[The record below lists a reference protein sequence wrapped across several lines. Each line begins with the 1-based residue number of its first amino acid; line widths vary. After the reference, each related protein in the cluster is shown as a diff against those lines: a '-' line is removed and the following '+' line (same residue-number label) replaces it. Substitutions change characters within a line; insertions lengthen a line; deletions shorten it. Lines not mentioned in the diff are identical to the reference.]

1 MIPMATGWKL
11 PFNLALILH
20 FLVIASALILPKYL
34 SKKPIL
40 PDFQTV
46 DLVNIAEPQA
56 KSTPPKP
63 AAAKPAQKKPPVAA
77 RQTKVIEP
85 KKAVSIAPPVAQ
97 EAPSV
102 PVKAISIKPLKRKVK
117 KQLPTDT
124 RALDQKKE
132 RVAKL
137 KKQQAIERKRQQL
150 LQEARRQKTLAKAEA
165 AAANDAVNALKRM
178 LQADA
183 AASSEKSSRLRPS
196 SPTSK
201 RTSSSNSILEAQYQA
216 AIFNKLM
223 QYWAPPEISKWK
235 TDLTTVVVIQIAKNG
250 RILSHNV
257 ETRSGDR
264 VFDQFVNRTI
274 QDANPLPPI
283 PGALKKQ
290 QYKIGLRFSPGGFSK
305 LP

>member
-1 MIPMATGWKL
+1 MVPMATGWKL

-20 FLVIASALILPKYL
+20 ILVVASALILPKYL
-34 SKKPIL
+34 NKKPIL

-97 EAPSV
+97 ETPEV
-102 PVKAISIKPLKRKVK
+102 PIKAISIKPLKRKLK
-117 KQLPTDT
+117 KKLPPDT
-124 RALDQKKE
+124 RALEQKKA
-132 RVAKL
+132 RGAKL
-137 KKQQAIERKRQQL
+137 KKLQAIERKRQQL
-150 LQEARRQKTLAKAEA
+150 LQEARRQKALAKAEA

-183 AASSEKSSRLRPS
+183 AASSEKSNRSRPS
-196 SPTSK
+196 SRSN
-201 RTSSSNSILEAQYQA
+201 RTSSSNSVLEAQYQA
-216 AIFNKLM
+216 AIFNKLT

-250 RILSHNV
+250 RILSHKF

-264 VFDQFVNRTI
+264 VFDQFVSRTI

-290 QYKIGLRFSPGGFSK
+290 QYEIGLRFSPGGFSK